1 MPELEV
7 VQPAA
12 EPPRAATD
20 SAAISATDSAA
31 NSAADSATRP
41 AAPAVPSPVQPA
53 PPPVVRPGLPLGIV
67 VAISCVATF
76 MVILDTA
83 IVNVALPAMRAGLGL
98 STSAQQ
104 WVVDGYLLTFGGL
117 LLLGARAGDLLGRR
131 AVFQLALVVFT
142 LASLLGG
149 LAVNGPMLLAARA
162 AQGIGA
168 AGLAPASLSLI
179 TASHHDAA
187 RRNRALAAW
196 SATSA
201 AAAAVGVVL
210 GGVLTEAL
218 GWRWVLF
225 VNVPIGVALCVA
237 GAITLV
243 GAQAAHRRTRLDLPG
258 AVTVTLGFGALIY
271 GISQADTSGWGSAGV
286 LAALVAG
293 AVLLAVFAVIETRTG
308 QPLIRLDI
316 FRLANLRTAN
326 LTMLALGA
334 AMTGSLFFVSLYLQQ
349 LVGYSALRAGL
360 AMLPMTVML
369 AAGALSARSLMAAG
383 IRRLPVYGAI
393 LAAVGLAW
401 LTRIPLHPDFAT
413 QVLGPTLVLG
423 AGFSVIVLPV
433 AIAATAGV
441 SHRDA
446 GLASGLLNMARQI
459 GGAVGLAVLVTVAG
473 SAAAHQH
480 AASGS
485 AAAAATLHGYHVGL
499 LVAAGICVLAGVAA
513 SRLHKPAVTPAA
525 SSS

>member
-1 MPELEV
+1 MSDLEI
-7 VQPAA
+7 QAHAA
-12 EPPRAATD
+12 ETPRGAA
-20 SAAISATDSAA
+20 SAAISSARG
-31 NSAADSATRP
+31 SASGSAVNPTP
-41 AAPAVPSPVQPA
+41 PV
-53 PPPVVRPGLPLGIV
+53 PPPVIRPGLPLGIV
-67 VAISCVATF
+67 VALSCVATF

-83 IVNVALPAMRAGLGL
+83 IVNVALPAMRAGLHL
-98 STSAQQ
+98 STGAQQ

-131 AVFQLALVVFT
+131 AVFQVALVVFT

-187 RRNRALAAW
+187 GRHRALAAW

-201 AAAAVGVVL
+201 AAASVGVVL
-210 GGVLTEAL
+210 GGVLTEAF

-225 VNVPIGVALCVA
+225 VNVPIGVALFIA
-237 GAITLV
+237 AAIVLV
-243 GAQAAHRRTRLDLPG
+243 GAPAAHRRARLDLPG
-258 AVTVTLGFGALIY
+258 AATVTLGFGALIY
-271 GISQADTSGWGSAGV
+271 GVSQADASGWGSAGV
-286 LAALVAG
+286 IAALIAAV
-293 AVLLAVFAVIETRTG
+293 VLLAAFAVIEARTD
-308 QPLIRLDI
+308 QPLIRLGI

-334 AMTGSLFFVSLYLQQ
+334 TMTGSLFFVSLYLQQ

-360 AMLPMTVML
+360 AMLPMTAVL
-369 AAGALSARSLMAAG
+369 AAGALTARSLLAAG
-383 IRRLPVYGAI
+383 IHRLPVYGAI
-393 LAAVGLAW
+393 LAAGGMAW
-401 LTRIPLHPDFAT
+401 LTRIPMHPDYVT

-433 AIAATAGV
+433 TIAATAGV

-446 GLASGLLNMARQI
+446 GLASGLMNMARQI
-459 GGAVGLAVLVTVAG
+459 GGAVGLAALVTVAG

-499 LVAAGICVLAGVAA
+499 LVAAGISLLAALAA
-513 SRLHKPAVTPAA
+513 SRLRSVPAAPAV
-525 SSS
+525 SSA